1 MAQHT
6 DEEEHQH
13 GEDLTEDD
21 DDDLLTDSQMNSVS
35 EDDDEQ
41 MSVEQQNEDEY
52 FDDSSNSNEEEDAGQ
67 PDLHQL
73 ILKAKRII
81 SKLNRHKPLLH
92 ATHEALLD
100 EIEENFEQY
109 QLDERFATE
118 LSQLSNRKR
127 ISLTSLKKVIPIRW
141 YTLNNALKSLVASLN
156 TVNSALIELGSVR
169 LTITPAESSLIKVLI
184 QHLNELEKFSKTCTT
199 DQVLDS
205 TFLAAL
211 IELKSFFDV
220 SLDQQYSFDAII
232 DFRTRFRANVDRR
245 IEVKKQHVI
254 GFLLDPQTK
263 HSPLLDSYLE
273 RFTDDGQASTLLY
286 EELIRIHQSAPE
298 EPSTHQATSSVSNSA
313 SRRLRIESLE
323 QERNISSQNHLN
335 LRQEIAVYLASP
347 RLDLE
352 VTEYWARKQDSAL
365 FKLFLKNSCI
375 QVTSN
380 KSEQTWSR
388 ASLINSK
395 KRAKLLARNLRS
407 TIFINVNYKLCRE
420 LELQEIPLT
429 DQSQRAV

>member
-73 ILKAKRII
+73 ILKTKRII

-263 HSPLLDSYLE
+263 HSPLLDNYLE
-273 RFTDDGQASTLLY
+273 RFTDDGQASTLSY
-286 EELIRIHQSAPE
+286 VGLIRIHQSAPE
-298 EPSTHQATSSVSNSA
+298 EPPIHQATSSVGNSA

-323 QERNISSQNHLN
+323 QERNISIQNHLH
-335 LRQEIAVYLASP
+335 
-347 RLDLE
+347 
-352 VTEYWARKQDSAL
+352 
-365 FKLFLKNSCI
+365 
-375 QVTSN
+375 
-380 KSEQTWSR
+380 
-388 ASLINSK
+388 
-395 KRAKLLARNLRS
+395 
-407 TIFINVNYKLCRE
+407 
-420 LELQEIPLT
+420 
-429 DQSQRAV
+429 